1 MKKLIFIL
9 PFLFGIS
16 CSEKPSNKI
25 SEEESKRVHE
35 KLAQPAEFSIIEF
48 NKIIHDFGNINEGD
62 QVSTEFEIKNVGKVD
77 LLILDAK
84 GSCGCT
90 VPIPPKEPIVPGK
103 SSKIKV
109 DFNSDGKPGI
119 QEKSITLIANTETG
133 VETIKIRAN
142 VIPNKNKFQK
152 KIHLP

>member
-1 MKKLIFIL
+1 MKRLVFIL

-25 SEEESKRVHE
+25 SEEESKRVQE
-35 KLAQPAEFSIIEF
+35 KLAQPAGFSKIEF
-48 NKIIHDFGNINEGD
+48 NEIIHDFGTINEGD
-62 QVSTEFEIKNVGKVD
+62 RVSTEFEIKNVGKVD

-90 VPIPPKEPIVPGK
+90 VPIPPKEPIAPGK
-103 SSKIKV
+103 SSKMKV
-109 DFNSDGKPGI
+109 DFNSDGKPGM

-133 VETIKIRAN
+133 VETLKIKAN
-142 VIPNKNKFQK
+142 VIAKQK
-152 KIHLP
+152 